1 MYAGV
6 SFGNISKVTSES
18 IIATLLIPFLAFCSS
33 LIHWFTSS
41 SLISIWLTKFIA
53 KCKEALIVS
62 SNDTNYLLSKVK
74 GILSIYTNL
83 DRTFGSYFVYCFTV
97 FQLTWITVL
106 YLGVSVYFSK
116 YETQFCVLFGIG
128 SLTTAFA
135 GEHDY

>member
-1 MYAGV
+1 MHVGV
-6 SFGNISKVTSES
+6 SFGKNS
-18 IIATLLIPFLAFCSS
+18 LLISFLAFCSS

-83 DRTFGSYFVYCFTV
+83 DQTFGSYFVYCFTV

-106 YLGVSVYFSK
+106 YLGVSVFFHSNSTSRRSN
-116 YETQFCVLFGIG
+116 EPGIK
-128 SLTTAFA
+128 LVRKP
-135 GEHDY
+135 GEKL